1 METSSYYGKK
11 GMLWLGIG
19 VYVKS
24 FTREALRQQVYCVW
38 RLTSQLI
45 IEKIKRK
52 ELDDE
57 QAEEVESIMEEGV
70 IEKDMVEELPLAG

>member
-1 METSSYYGKK
+1 MARRECCGWVLECMSSH
-11 GMLWLGIG
+11 LLG
-19 VYVKS
+19 
-24 FTREALRQQVYCVW
+24 RLLRALRQQVYCVW

-45 IEKIKRK
+45 IEKMQRK
-52 ELDDE
+52 EWDDE